1 MTGTDERGDTAR
13 WWARGLLFECCSC
26 QVVCPG
32 HVHFEQLCT
41 YDPCAGYWA
50 IRFDDGEIG
59 GVSLAGVI
67 AVVAYTSPQHMID
80 GNWTQVVLIDEQAS
94 AEQREAAEH
103 ILTGKV
109 GGPWAVL
116 AGFVSRRL
124 DTRYVP
130 IRIVDNGKNKSVSV
144 DGLLESSIEAIRGRD
159 KSKPVKFENMF
170 NQIHAPSQVIAR
182 GNARYN
188 DGEIMVSNV
197 GTHALYSDFDWS
209 VAPS

>member
-1 MTGTDERGDTAR
+1 
-13 WWARGLLFECCSC
+13 
-26 QVVCPG
+26 
-32 HVHFEQLCT
+32 VHFEQLCT

-80 GNWTQVVLIDEQAS
+80 GDWTQVVLIDEQAS

>member
-1 MTGTDERGDTAR
+1 
-13 WWARGLLFECCSC
+13 
-26 QVVCPG
+26 
-32 HVHFEQLCT
+32 VHFEQLCT

-59 GVSLAGVI
+59 GVSLAGVV
-67 AVVAYTSPQHMID
+67 AVVAYSSPQHMID

-94 AEQREAAEH
+94 AKQRGSVED

-116 AGFVSRRL
+116 AQFVSRRL
-124 DTRYVP
+124 ETRYVT
-130 IRIVDNGKNKSVSV
+130 IRIVDNGKSKSVSI
-144 DGLLESSIEAIRGRD
+144 DGVLESSIEAIRGRD
-159 KSKPVKFENMF
+159 KSKTVTFENMF

-182 GNARYN
+182 GNALYN
-188 DGEIMVSNV
+188 DGEIVVSNV

-209 VAPS
+209 VAP

>member
-1 MTGTDERGDTAR
+1 
-13 WWARGLLFECCSC
+13 
-26 QVVCPG
+26 
-32 HVHFEQLCT
+32 VHFEQLCT

-80 GNWTQVVLIDEQAS
+80 GSLAGVIAVVAYTSPQHMIDGNWTQVLLIDEQAS
-94 AEQREAAEH
+94 AEQREAVEH

-144 DGLLESSIEAIRGRD
+144 DGLLESSIE
-159 KSKPVKFENMF
+159 VKFENMF